1 MKDEISLV
9 LLFRALGYVSDKE
22 ILEIICPDL
31 GDIELIELSRPSLE
45 EAECINEVDVALDLI
60 AKRTNQ
66 VNTVSK
72 DQRTQWAKK
81 VLAKKFLPH
90 LGEHNDT
97 KKAYFLGYMVN
108 RIAQSALGR

>member
-1 MKDEISLV
+1 VKDEISLV

-31 GDIELIELSRPSLE
+31 GDIELIELLRPSLE

-108 RIAQSALGR
+108 RIA